1 MNALIVGVML
11 KCKLT
16 GLTAVVSRMTTKQYP
31 DYIKSLAK
39 ARIPFLGVQG
49 WVAQGKEFQLVFFE
63 IESGGQVSPHSHGEQ
78 YGYVFE
84 GEMVLTIGEETR
96 TYTAG
101 ESYHI
106 PDGVIHHAKF
116 KTFVRVMDF
125 FLEADRY
132 KTE

>member
-1 MNALIVGVML
+1 MTALQVSIML

-16 GLTAVVSRMTTKQYP
+16 SSAATVIGMTTKQYP

-39 ARIPFLGVQG
+39 AKIPFPGVQG

-84 GEMVLTIGEETR
+84 GEMILTIGEKTR
-96 TYTAG
+96 TYRAG

-106 PDGVIHHAKF
+106 PKGVIHHAKF
-116 KTFVRVMDF
+116 NTFVRVMDF

-132 KTE
+132 TTE